1 MQTGAGRIGRLGCEP
16 WRVST
21 TRKSNID
28 NRTFERRAIA
38 REGLYWRLSSSSTS
52 RRRRRRPAYQ
62 AAGSASA
69 NVVPIEK
76 WS

>member
-1 MQTGAGRIGRLGCEP
+1 MQAGTGRIGRLGCEP

-38 REGLYWRLSSSSTS
+38 RAGLYWRYAQLQYK
-52 RRRRRRPAYQ
+52 P
-62 AAGSASA
+62 
-69 NVVPIEK
+69 
-76 WS
+76 